1 MKGDWTH
8 AWQPMVDAVG
18 RDFGEGRT
26 EVWGE
31 TIEASMV
38 RRYIEPL
45 ELDSKLHSD
54 AAFAR
59 AHGYADIV
67 VPSTAIASFAMPL
80 LWNPGDSPLFDDAA
94 RDAQPTRS
102 HIGGVRFGLE
112 PPTTHFFGVD
122 AEADYL
128 LPVVVGDRLCRRGAL
143 LLSCKPKETRVGQ
156 GAFISWQT
164 EVINQRRERVA
175 LLRTTFFRYNVLR
188 AEPVT
193 RGSTRG
199 RGPASAHDAGSS
211 PE

>member
-1 MKGDWTH
+1 M
-8 AWQPMVDAVG
+8 
-18 RDFGEGRT
+18 
-26 EVWGE
+26 
-31 TIEASMV
+31 
-38 RRYIEPL
+38 
-45 ELDSKLHSD
+45 
-54 AAFAR
+54 
-59 AHGYADIV
+59 
-67 VPSTAIASFAMPL
+67 
-80 LWNPGDSPLFDDAA
+80 
-94 RDAQPTRS
+94 
-102 HIGGVRFGLE
+102 RFGLE

-193 RGSTRG
+193 PGSTRG

-211 PE
+211 PA

>member
-1 MKGDWTH
+1 MKGDWAH

-164 EVINQRRERVA
+164 EVINGIVTVTIEAGKVDRCRHPSPFTTAIVFQTPSSVA
-175 LLRTTFFRYNVLR
+175 RC
-188 AEPVT
+188 
-193 RGSTRG
+193 
-199 RGPASAHDAGSS
+199 AGISDFS
-211 PE
+211 

>member
-102 HIGGVRFGLE
+102 HIGGLSGI
-112 PPTTHFFGVD
+112 TCGT
-122 AEADYL
+122 
-128 LPVVVGDRLCRRGAL
+128 GDHA
-143 LLSCKPKETRVGQ
+143 V
-156 GAFISWQT
+156 
-164 EVINQRRERVA
+164 
-175 LLRTTFFRYNVLR
+175 
-188 AEPVT
+188 
-193 RGSTRG
+193 
-199 RGPASAHDAGSS
+199 SS
-211 PE
+211 

>member
-94 RDAQPTRS
+94 ETIRHLRERGIKVAVSSNNFQELVDRFVDKAGIAFDLVCGFREGFAKGED
-102 HIGGVRFGLE
+102 HFAYIERRFGL
-112 PPTTHFFGVD
+112 PRGQIAF
-122 AEADYL
+122 
-128 LPVVVGDRLCRRGAL
+128 VGDSLKDGDRAAASG
-143 LLSCKPKETRVGQ
+143 V
-156 GAFISWQT
+156 AFIGKT
-164 EVINQRRERVA
+164 GI
-175 LLRTTFFRYNVLR
+175 F
-188 AEPVT
+188 T
-193 RGSTRG
+193 RGQFAERF
-199 RGPASAHDAGSS
+199 
-211 PE
+211 PEARVIERLSELKGIVG

>member
-1 MKGDWTH
+1 MRSFVTS
-8 AWQPMVDAVG
+8 VYVS
-18 RDFGEGRT
+18 FTLT
-26 EVWGE
+26 EKNRVW
-31 TIEASMV
+31 A
-38 RRYIEPL
+38 YNP
-45 ELDSKLHSD
+45 KLHSD

-211 PE
+211 PA

>member
-143 LLSCKPKETRVGQ
+143 LLSCKPKETRVVL
-156 GAFISWQT
+156 ISQS
-164 EVINQRRERVA
+164 N
-175 LLRTTFFRYNVLR
+175 
-188 AEPVT
+188 
-193 RGSTRG
+193 
-199 RGPASAHDAGSS
+199 
-211 PE
+211 

>member
-1 MKGDWTH
+1 VKGDWTH

-128 LPVVVGDRLCRRGAL
+128 LPVVVIAA
-143 LLSCKPKETRVGQ
+143 VV
-156 GAFISWQT
+156 QT
-164 EVINQRRERVA
+164 ERDAGGTGRLHLLANRGDQPAPRAGRAAAHDVLPLQRAARRACHPGLDPGSWARER
-175 LLRTTFFRYNVLR
+175 
-188 AEPVT
+188 T
-193 RGSTRG
+193 RCRVESGMTG
-199 RGPASAHDAGSS
+199 TP
-211 PE
+211 